1 MRVSLIAALLLFAAG
16 PLAAQE
22 VKVGAGMALGEY
34 REQAAALRF
43 RGWGP
48 TATLTADYRR
58 FGAAITATRLALT
71 HVDGDAALSEPFD
84 LTQLDMRLRV
94 RVARRLGAEAGFV
107 HRAIAPDRAAQGMG
121 AVRIGTYATYPLAPG
136 ADLGLRASYLGAA
149 QFSGGGSAPFGVELG
164 LGVSYGPGSG
174 RFRATGDFELQRLDR
189 HTTVGG
195 EKIDVPIQS
204 SIAKIGVE
212 VRF

>member
-1 MRVSLIAALLLFAAG
+1 MAALLLLAAR

-22 VKVGAGMALGEY
+22 VKVNAGVALGEY

-48 TATLTADYRR
+48 TATLAAEYRR
-58 FGAAITATRLALT
+58 FGATITATRLALT
-71 HVDGDAALSEPFD
+71 HVDGDATSSEPFD

-107 HRAIAPDRAAQGMG
+107 HRAIAPDRAAQGVG
-121 AVRIGTYATYPLAPG
+121 AVRIGTYTSYPLAPG
-136 ADLGLRASYLGAA
+136 ADLALRASYLGAA
-149 QFSGGGSAPFGVELG
+149 HFSGGGSAPFGVELG

-189 HTTVGG
+189 QTSVAG
-195 EKIDVPIQS
+195 EKIAVPIQS
-204 SIAKIGVE
+204 SVARVGME